1 MVDRIISALR
11 KRRQGL
17 GLERLRRELQ
27 LAPREKS
34 QLKKTL
40 ERMEN
45 QGMVFR
51 IRHKYFMVPSSHMV
65 RGRYISSSK
74 GYGFVS
80 PEEGFSE
87 DIFIPP
93 PYSAGA
99 LDGDLVE
106 VYCRKKGKKGKPEGR
121 VIRILERTKKKVVGL
136 YKERAGSTFFLPLER
151 PFSEEVPV
159 IIPPEFSPQPGM
171 IVEVERE
178 TMYLT
183 DVLGKPD
190 QPGVDTEAVIR
201 SYDLPFSFLGEA
213 LEEARSLLPTISDEE
228 RKDRKDYR
236 DWISVTI
243 DGQNA
248 KDFDD
253 AVSVKRQGNGHFLL
267 GVHIADVSHYV
278 KPGSFLDKEATRRG
292 TSVYFSDRTL
302 HMLPEELSTSICS
315 LKPKEEKRTL
325 SVVLEIDQEGNVI
338 DRTFHP
344 SLIKTKARM
353 TYQSVYK
360 IFEGDREERSRYEK
374 LLPDLLLMRELAGIL
389 NKKRNE
395 KGSLD
400 FDLTEPELVYVE
412 GNLVSILPF
421 EPNEAHQLIE
431 EFMVVANEA
440 VAYFLSERNIPL
452 IFRVHP
458 KPGEEDLR
466 KLREMLVHFSIFL
479 PQAKRIKSRDLQEAL
494 SQAKGRPG
502 EKFVNLQVLKS
513 LKLASYS
520 QENRGH
526 YGLAKSTYTHFTSPI
541 RRYPDLIVHRI
552 LKSVIRG
559 ERPDPGQL
567 DSLALICSQ
576 QERRADQAERDLLEW
591 KIYRHLREKLGEEV
605 DGIIVDISRA
615 GLVVELDRYFVDGII
630 FFSDLGQDYYVRK
643 TEKTLV
649 GRSSG
654 RRFELGDRLK
664 GTLASVDPISRRI
677 TLTLSQES
685 KKR

>member
-1 MVDRIISALR
+1 MLR

-51 IRHKYFMVPSSHMV
+51 IRHKYFMVPRSHMV

-80 PEEGFSE
+80 PEEGLSE

-106 VYCRKKGKKGKPEGR
+106 VYYRKKGRKEKPEGR
-121 VIRILERTKKKVVGL
+121 IIRILERTKKKVVGL
-136 YKERAGSTFFLPLER
+136 YRERAGNAFFLPLER
-151 PFSEEVPV
+151 PFSEEVPI
-159 IIPPEFSPQPGM
+159 IIPPKFSPQPGM

-178 TMYLT
+178 TMHLT
-183 DVLGKPD
+183 DVLGKSD
-190 QPGVDTEAVIR
+190 QPGVDTETVIR
-201 SYDLPFSFLGEA
+201 LYDLPSSFSGEA
-213 LEEARSLLPTISDEE
+213 LEEARSLLPSISNEE
-228 RKDRKDYR
+228 RKARVDYG

-248 KDFDD
+248 RDFDD
-253 AVSVKRQGNGHFLL
+253 AVSVKRQEDGHFLL

-278 KPGSFLDKEATRRG
+278 KLGSFLDKEATRRG

-315 LKPKEEKRTL
+315 LKPEEEKRTL

-360 IFEGDREERSRYEK
+360 IFEGDREERSRYEE
-374 LLPDLLLMRELAGIL
+374 LLPDLLLMRELACIL
-389 NKKRNE
+389 SKKRDE

-440 VAYFLSERNIPL
+440 VASFLSGRNIPL
-452 IFRVHP
+452 IFRFHP

-466 KLREMLVHFSIFL
+466 KLREMLVHFGIFL

-494 SQAKGRPG
+494 SKAKGKPW

-526 YGLAKSTYTHFTSPI
+526 YGLAKSAYTHFTSPI

-559 ERPDPGQL
+559 ERPNPVQL
-567 DSLALICSQ
+567 DSLALLCSQ

-591 KIYRHLREKLGEEV
+591 KIYRHLRGKLGEEV
-605 DGIIVDISRA
+605 DGIIVDISKA

-654 RRFELGDRLK
+654 RRFELGERLK

-685 KKR
+685 KER

>member
-1 MVDRIISALR
+1 MVDRIISVLR

-34 QLKKTL
+34 LLKKTL

-51 IRHKYFMVPSSHMV
+51 IRHKYFMVPRSHMV

-80 PEEGFSE
+80 PEEGLSE

-106 VYCRKKGKKGKPEGR
+106 VYYRKKGRKGRPEGR
-121 VIRILERTKKKVVGL
+121 IIRILERTKKKVVGL
-136 YKERAGSTFFLPLER
+136 YRERAGNAFFLPLER
-151 PFSEEVPV
+151 PFSEEVPI
-159 IIPPEFSPQPGM
+159 IIPPKFSPQPEM
-171 IVEVERE
+171 IVEVDRE
-178 TMYLT
+178 TMRLT

-190 QPGVDTEAVIR
+190 QPGVDTETVIR
-201 SYDLPFSFLGEA
+201 LYDLPSSFSGEA
-213 LEEARSLLPTISDEE
+213 LEEARSLLPSISDEE
-228 RKDRKDYR
+228 RKARKDYR

-248 KDFDD
+248 RDFDD
-253 AVSVKRQGNGHFLL
+253 AVSVKRQENGHFLL

-302 HMLPEELSTSICS
+302 HMLPEELSTSMCS
-315 LKPKEEKRTL
+315 LKPEEERRTL
-325 SVVLEIDQEGNVI
+325 SVVLEIDQKGNVI

-344 SLIKTKARM
+344 SLIRTKARM

-360 IFEGDREERSRYEK
+360 IFEGDREERSRYEE
-374 LLPDLLLMRELAGIL
+374 LLPDLLLMRELACIL

-440 VAYFLSERNIPL
+440 VASFLSERNIPL

-458 KPGEEDLR
+458 QPGEEDLR
-466 KLREMLVHFSIFL
+466 KLREILVHFGIFL

-494 SQAKGRPG
+494 SQAEGKPW

-552 LKSVIRG
+552 LKSVNRE
-559 ERPDPGQL
+559 ERPDPVQL
-567 DSLALICSQ
+567 DSLALLCSQ

-591 KIYRHLREKLGEEV
+591 KIYRHLRGKLGEEV
-605 DGIIVDISRA
+605 EGIIVDISKA
-615 GLVVELDRYFVDGII
+615 GLVVELDEYFVDGII

-649 GRSSG
+649 GRRSG
-654 RRFELGDRLK
+654 RRFELGERLK

-685 KKR
+685 KER

>member
-1 MVDRIISALR
+1 M
-11 KRRQGL
+11 
-17 GLERLRRELQ
+17 ERLRRELQ

-51 IRHKYFMVPSSHMV
+51 IRHKYFMVPRSHMV
-65 RGRYISSSK
+65 RGRYISSFK

-80 PEEGFSE
+80 PEEGLSE

-106 VYCRKKGKKGKPEGR
+106 VYYRKKGRKGKPEGR
-121 VIRILERTKKKVVGL
+121 IIRILERTKKKVVGL
-136 YKERAGSTFFLPLER
+136 YRERAGNAFFLPLER
-151 PFSEEVPV
+151 PFSEEVPI
-159 IIPPEFSPQPGM
+159 IIPPKFSPQPGM

-178 TMYLT
+178 TMHLT

-190 QPGVDTEAVIR
+190 QPGVDTETVIR
-201 SYDLPFSFLGEA
+201 LYDLPSSFSGEA
-213 LEEARSLLPTISDEE
+213 LEEARSLLASISDEE
-228 RKDRKDYR
+228 RKARVDYR

-248 KDFDD
+248 RDFDD
-253 AVSVKRQGNGHFLL
+253 AVSVKRQEDGHFLL

-315 LKPKEEKRTL
+315 LKPEEEKRTL

-360 IFEGDREERSRYEK
+360 IFEGDREERSRYEE
-374 LLPDLLLMRELAGIL
+374 LLPDLLLMRKLACIL

-440 VAYFLSERNIPL
+440 VASFLSERNIPL

-494 SQAKGRPG
+494 SQAKGRPW

-552 LKSVIRG
+552 LKSGIRG
-559 ERPDPGQL
+559 ERPDPVQL
-567 DSLALICSQ
+567 DPLALLCSQ

-591 KIYRHLREKLGEEV
+591 KIYRHLRGKLGEEV
-605 DGIIVDISRA
+605 DGIIVDISKA

-685 KKR
+685 KER

>member
-1 MVDRIISALR
+1 MVDRIISVLR

-27 LAPREKS
+27 LAPRGKS
-34 QLKKTL
+34 RLKKTL

-45 QGMVFR
+45 QGIIFR
-51 IRHKYFMVPSSHMV
+51 IRHKYFIVPRSQMV
-65 RGRYISSSK
+65 RGRYISSYK

-93 PYSAGA
+93 PYSGGA
-99 LDGDLVE
+99 FDQDLVE
-106 VYCRKKGKKGKPEGR
+106 VRWIKKGKKGKPEGR
-121 VIRILERTKKKVVGL
+121 IIRILERTKKKVVGL
-136 YKERAGSTFFLPLER
+136 YRERAGSAFFLPLEK

-178 TMYLT
+178 TMHLT

-201 SYDLPFSFLGEA
+201 SYALPSSFSGEA
-213 LEEARSLLPTISDEE
+213 LEEARSLLPTISDQE
-228 RKDRKDYR
+228 KKARKDYR
-236 DWISVTI
+236 NWISITI

-248 KDFDD
+248 QDFDD
-253 AVSVKRQGNGHFLL
+253 AVSVKRQRNGHFLL

-315 LKPKEEKRTL
+315 LKPEEEKRTL

-338 DRTFHP
+338 GRTFHP
-344 SLIKTKARM
+344 SLIETKARM

-360 IFEGDREERSRYEK
+360 IFEGDREERSRYEE

-389 NKKRNE
+389 NRKRNE

-466 KLREMLVHFSIFL
+466 KLREMLDNFSIFL
-479 PQAKRIKSRDLQEAL
+479 PQVKSIKSRDLQKAL
-494 SQAKGRPG
+494 SQAKGRPW

-520 QENRGH
+520 PENRGH
-526 YGLAKSTYTHFTSPI
+526 YGLAKRTYTHFTSPI

-552 LKSVIRG
+552 LKAVIRG

-567 DSLALICSQ
+567 DSLALLCSQ

-591 KIYRHLREKLGEEV
+591 KIYRHLQEKLGEEV
-605 DGIIVDISRA
+605 DGIIVDISKA

-630 FFSDLGQDYYVRK
+630 FFSDLGKDYYVRK

-654 RRFELGDRLK
+654 LRFELGDRLK
-664 GTLASVDPISRRI
+664 GILASVDPLSRRI

>member
-1 MVDRIISALR
+1 MVDRIISVLR

-27 LAPREKS
+27 LAPRGKS
-34 QLKKTL
+34 RLKKTL

-45 QGMVFR
+45 QGIIFR
-51 IRHKYFMVPSSHMV
+51 IRHKYFIVPRSQMV
-65 RGRYISSSK
+65 RGRYISSYK

-93 PYSAGA
+93 PYSGGA
-99 LDGDLVE
+99 FDQDLVE
-106 VYCRKKGKKGKPEGR
+106 VRWIKKGKKGKPEGR
-121 VIRILERTKKKVVGL
+121 IIRILERTKKKVVGL
-136 YKERAGSTFFLPLER
+136 YRERAGSAFFLPLEK

-178 TMYLT
+178 TMHLT

-201 SYDLPFSFLGEA
+201 SYALPSSFSGEA
-213 LEEARSLLPTISDEE
+213 LEEARSLLPTISDQE
-228 RKDRKDYR
+228 KKARKDYR
-236 DWISVTI
+236 NWISITI

-248 KDFDD
+248 QDFDD
-253 AVSVKRQGNGHFLL
+253 AVSVKRQRNGHFLL

-315 LKPKEEKRTL
+315 LKPEEEKRTL

-338 DRTFHP
+338 GRTFHP
-344 SLIKTKARM
+344 SLIETKARM

-360 IFEGDREERSRYEK
+360 IFEGDREERSRYEE

-389 NKKRNE
+389 NRKRNE

-466 KLREMLVHFSIFL
+466 KLREMLDNFSIFL
-479 PQAKRIKSRDLQEAL
+479 PQVKSIKSRDLQKA
-494 SQAKGRPG
+494 S
-502 EKFVNLQVLKS
+502 S
-513 LKLASYS
+513 LKKPQTCFLFPRKQGTLWAG
-520 QENRGH
+520 QKD
-526 YGLAKSTYTHFTSPI
+526 L
-541 RRYPDLIVHRI
+541 YPF
-552 LKSVIRG
+552 
-559 ERPDPGQL
+559 
-567 DSLALICSQ
+567 
-576 QERRADQAERDLLEW
+576 
-591 KIYRHLREKLGEEV
+591 Y
-605 DGIIVDISRA
+605 
-615 GLVVELDRYFVDGII
+615 
-630 FFSDLGQDYYVRK
+630 FSDP
-643 TEKTLV
+643 
-649 GRSSG
+649 
-654 RRFELGDRLK
+654 
-664 GTLASVDPISRRI
+664 AIS
-677 TLTLSQES
+677 
-685 KKR
+685 